1 MKKLW
6 IGIGIIAIIAVF
18 IGINIYRTVQTS
30 GTSRE
35 VQVVSLEEKEIASTV
50 MVPGTL
56 AFSQE
61 QYVFYEADKGDI
73 QQILV
78 KEGDT
83 VKKGDPLLRY
93 TNEQLELE
101 KEQNALTFESK
112 QLQIDQI
119 KQKREDLEQKEK
131 DLKEQVGEKEAKNQV
146 DPEREQ
152 LDMDEKLANLEIKQ
166 TMIQKET
173 IEKQLDALV
182 VKSDADGTVISV
194 DKEAASN
201 KTDIQQ
207 PIIHLGN
214 TKNLII
220 EGVLSEYDTLKVKKE
235 QPVKLTSDVIQGKEW
250 KGKVTAVGIVPNNQ
264 TTEGGG
270 MQGGGEQ
277 AVQYPLEVKFDE
289 KLPNAKTGFKFI
301 MEIETDKRKAATLPA
316 EAIKK
321 DGDQSYVF
329 IVEDGKAKRVNV
341 NAGESAGESIEI
353 IDGLSADDQVILS
366 PADDLQSGMEVSA

>member
-6 IGIGIIAIIAVF
+6 IGIGIVVIIAIF
-18 IGINIYRTVQTS
+18 IGVNVFRTVQTS

-35 VQVVSLEEKEIASTV
+35 VQVVSLEEKEISSTV

-56 AFSQE
+56 GFSQE
-61 QYVFYEADKGDI
+61 QNVFYEADKGEV

-78 KEGDT
+78 KEGDA
-83 VKKGDPLLRY
+83 VKKGTPLLRY

-101 KEQNALTFESK
+101 KEQNALTIESK
-112 QLQIDQI
+112 ELQIDQFE
-119 KQKREDLEQKEK
+119 QKREDLEQKEK
-131 DLKEQVGEKEAKNQV
+131 DLTKQLGEKEAKSQI

-152 LDMDEKLANLEIKQ
+152 LDMDEKLADLEIRQ
-166 TMIQKET
+166 NMIQKET

-182 VKSDADGTVISV
+182 VKSEADGTVISV
-194 DKEAASN
+194 DKEAASK
-201 KTDIQQ
+201 KTEIQE
-207 PIIHLGN
+207 PIIHIGN
-214 TKNLII
+214 TKNLIV

-235 QPVKLTSDVIQGKEW
+235 QPVKLTSDVIQGQEW
-250 KGKVTAVGIVPNNQ
+250 KGKVTAVGLVPNTQGN
-264 TTEGGG
+264 EGGA
-270 MQGGGEQ
+270 QAGGEQ
-277 AVQYPLEVKFDE
+277 AVQYPLEVKFDG

-329 IVEDGKAKRVNV
+329 IVEDGKAKRVDIKV
-341 NAGESAGESIEI
+341 GESADESIEI
-353 IDGLSADDQVILS
+353 IEGLSADNQVILS
-366 PADDLQSGMEVSA
+366 PAADLQSGTEVSI